1 MRDGDDPCGRYA
13 DMFDGFFRNPGMAST
28 YKPVLLAALVDIAAR
43 KSGGPLD
50 AGEWIS
56 GGDSRVRVS
65 LDLVAVPF
73 AKYYWDMIAG
83 FGPRHTPV
91 RMADPDD
98 PGKDINIVKLI
109 NDEVARMKEEEA
121 LGERI
126 GPGQGTAG
134 KARGR
139 RRKGGRRGGAPA
151 SSTPPT
157 LARLASGEMAG
168 FRARVVEKSITPVV
182 LGKLRKDEFNLYEIE
197 RGGNGIALDEEAM
210 AYMRRNAVALKT
222 ALSELIVRHLEAN
235 NPAARHVATMVNLN
249 EEYASKIKKV
259 MKLERRAMAKR
270 DDLGPLY
277 TMSLDLA
284 AGLAHLYRT
293 RG

>member
-1 MRDGDDPCGRYA
+1 
-13 DMFDGFFRNPGMAST
+13 MFDDFFRNPGMAST
-28 YKPVLLAALVDIAAR
+28 YKPVLLAAIVDIAAR

-56 GGDSRVRVS
+56 GGDGRVRVS
-65 LDLVAVPF
+65 LELVAVPF

-98 PGKDINIVKLI
+98 PDKDINIVYLI
-109 NDEVARMKEEEA
+109 NGEVARMKEEEA
-121 LGERI
+121 QGERI

-134 KARGR
+134 KARS
-139 RRKGGRRGGAPA
+139 RRKKGGGRGAPA

-168 FRARVVEKSITPVV
+168 FRGRVVEKSITPVV

-197 RGGNGIALDEEAM
+197 RGGNGITFDEEAM
-210 AYMRRNAVALKT
+210 AYMKRNAVALKT

-259 MKLERRAMAKR
+259 IKLERRALAQR
-270 DDLGPLY
+270 DDLAPLY
-277 TMSLDLA
+277 TMSLELA
-284 AGLAHLYRT
+284 ADLAHLYRT
-293 RG
+293 RA